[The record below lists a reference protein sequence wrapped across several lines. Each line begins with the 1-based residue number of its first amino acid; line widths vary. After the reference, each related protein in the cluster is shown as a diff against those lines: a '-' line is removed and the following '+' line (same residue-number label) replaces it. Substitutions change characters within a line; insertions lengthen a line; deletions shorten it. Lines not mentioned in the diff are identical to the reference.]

1 MLSIGTRIFLSFL
14 AGKNKSIKQPMAM
27 SITLA
32 KNFGF
37 QQNGKITFAY
47 AWLQVVDFFKCLL
60 ALVGGIRGGN
70 GLHLFYTSE

>member
-1 MLSIGTRIFLSFL
+1 MRILGAVFFNKSFGGKIRHIWTDLTYRLNLKKKWRMRSIGTRIFLSFL

-37 QQNGKITFAY
+37 Q
-47 AWLQVVDFFKCLL
+47 
-60 ALVGGIRGGN
+60 
-70 GLHLFYTSE
+70 